1 MVRLT
6 GWRLSF
12 LGVKVAEE
20 EKGVFDLV
28 ISDIGL
34 PDGTGTQLMH
44 TLKDRYNLRV
54 RLPAFLRIPPPGL
67 CDR

>member
-1 MVRLT
+1 
-6 GWRLSF
+6 
-12 LGVKVAEE
+12 VKVAEE
-20 EKGVFDLV
+20 EKGLFDLV

-54 RLPAFLRIPPPGL
+54 RQSDCLQLCLRPPPL
-67 CDR
+67 TLL